1 MDSGIMFEAGD
12 IVMRRLIFDRDDD
25 VLDQIG
31 EAFRKRFQR
40 FAYHELE
47 FGAPQ
52 VAVPHLNL
60 RL

>member
-1 MDSGIMFEAGD
+1 MLDAGD
-12 IVMRRLIFDRDDD
+12 IVMRWLILDRDDD

-40 FAYHELE
+40 FADHAFK

-52 VAVPHLNL
+52 VAATHLNL